1 MRRSGGRTHTRAL
14 AVDHADYRFSDDV
27 DLGTVIERLAGH
39 GDLTVDSSVGVRFE
53 PDHEGWPVTYLR
65 SDGHIHVMPER
76 LTLTDVVDYVGELSA
91 LVGVGIVEESRRH

>member
-1 MRRSGGRTHTRAL
+1 M
-14 AVDHADYRFSDDV
+14 DHADYRFSDDV
-27 DLGTVIERLAGH
+27 DLGSVIERLAGH
-39 GDLTVDSSVGVRFE
+39 GDLTVDSSAGVRFE

-76 LTLTDVVDYVGELSA
+76 LTLAEVVHYVDELAA